1 MRQGNLARYLNMSD
15 EAVNEI
21 AAKLSELE
29 AGFLPYPIFDQ
40 IARLVAL
47 PIIEFV
53 PLRTHEGNTQVLL
66 IERDKA
72 DNHFGGE
79 LHTPGTV
86 IRATDLEKDSGGN
99 WKTFSRIL
107 HDELLD
113 TPVGQPHYAGSIFH
127 KSKRGAEQAQI
138 YWIVV
143 TGEPLAGK
151 FYNTDNLPESLI
163 ESQIK
168 FIKVAT
174 THYEAKI

>member
-1 MRQGNLARYLNMSD
+1 MRQGNSARYLNMD
-15 EAVNEI
+15 NEDTNQI
-21 AAKLSELE
+21 AEKLAKLE

-47 PIIEFV
+47 PIVEFV
-53 PLRTHEGNTQVLL
+53 PLRTRDGKTQVLL
-66 IERDKA
+66 IERDKT
-72 DNHFGGE
+72 DNHFAGE

-138 YWIVV
+138 YWIEV
-143 TGEPLAGK
+143 TGEPFVGK
-151 FYNTDNLPESLI
+151 FYNSDDLPESLI
-163 ESQIK
+163 ESQTK